1 MEVDGSFERYLVE
14 LGKTTSPIDVLA
26 ELRKGNPITLD
37 FFKGG
42 DTCNSFDFGKFL
54 GKGKSGTVYELK
66 DDDYR
71 GLPVVLKEF
80 NMKDAPEIK
89 ELKDGRLLYV
99 LSSSL
104 NDIVMSSIFHS
115 FYSGK
120 VQYCIT
126 FPYFEGFFCCGRT
139 GYSALEKLDAT
150 FSTYIASPKFKPKV
164 FKDMLFQ
171 VLFAIKFISKRKVMH
186 NDLHAKN
193 VMMRSTVGIAYRGNQ
208 LDEYRNLSF
217 VDGDNTYYQK
227 NRGIIAKIMDF
238 DFAAQYSDPVV
249 IAQKVYLKGEDDW
262 NLQFRFGC
270 SYDTLTFVAYMV
282 YYTTI
287 RTPGGGK
294 LTKKEIEETR
304 RIVAEIA
311 EYVVWEAERQ
321 ECKIKNLG
329 HFVSES
335 SDKSRGRDA
344 VCKLMDMVS
353 VPQYRPYEAY
363 CHLNLNGILNLDVFN
378 CYKECRGESLVVSSM

>member
-1 MEVDGSFERYLVE
+1 L
-14 LGKTTSPIDVLA
+14 
-26 ELRKGNPITLD
+26 
-37 FFKGG
+37 KGG
-42 DTCNSFDFGKFL
+42 DTCNSFNFGKFL
-54 GKGKSGTVYELK
+54 GEGKSGTVYELK

-80 NMKDAPEIK
+80 TIKDAPEVK
-89 ELKDGRLLYV
+89 ELKDGRLLYL

-120 VQYCIT
+120 IHHCIT
-126 FPYFEGFFCCGRT
+126 FPYFEGFFCCGRK

-150 FSTYIASPKFKPKV
+150 FSTYIGGPKFKPKV
-164 FKDMLFQ
+164 FRDMLFQ

-193 VMMRSTVGIAYRGNQ
+193 VMMRSIVGISYRGEE
-208 LDEYRNLSF
+208 LDQYQSLAF
-217 VDGDNTYYQK
+217 VDGDETYYQK

-249 IAQKVYLKGEDDW
+249 VAQKVYLKGEDNW

-294 LTKKEIEETR
+294 LSKKDIEETR
-304 RIVAEIA
+304 RIVAQVA
-311 EYVVWEAERQ
+311 EYIVWEAERQ
-321 ECKIKNLG
+321 DCKIKNLG

-335 SDKSRGRDA
+335 SETSRDRDA

-353 VPQYRPYEAY
+353 VPQYRPYEKY
-363 CHLNLNGILNLDVFN
+363 CHLRLDGILQLSVFED
-378 CYKECRGESLVVSSM
+378 YKRCQGESIVVSNM